1 MHIMFEEVGKP
12 IGYVSAFN
20 VFIKK
25 NSLFIYIQCSNYH
38 KFHNFLTYAPCPVF
52 FLRIDFR
59 IDTVYLLKCK
69 TQITVKFCLLLTI
82 K

>member
-1 MHIMFEEVGKP
+1 MKIIQKKKSEIKFRNDLYRIGTNMHIMFEEVGKP

-38 KFHNFLTYAPCPVF
+38 KFHNFLTYAPYPVF
-52 FLRIDFR
+52 F
-59 IDTVYLLKCK
+59 YE
-69 TQITVKFCLLLTI
+69 
-82 K
+82 